1 MSKPILHNTASYAF
15 DATKDHEFTFQYS
28 GSQAF
33 SNTLIVRRNDTYETV
48 YSVQQTTMQLKH
60 TLPANTLTNGKLY
73 NVSIYVTDRDGNNSD
88 VSEPLIFCCYST
100 PEFAINITEN
110 QIIGDSSYNVV
121 VAYAQT
127 EDEALQSY
135 QVILYDQ
142 SKQVIYS
149 SSTRYDTA
157 LLVPISGLEN
167 NTTYY
172 IRATGETINH
182 MSLDTGYVKFTV
194 KYILP
199 SYYSY
204 LVSENDRRA
213 GTILLSSFYVSIEGR
228 TLDGSAPIFS
238 EEDLVDTVNGSGIIF
253 DHGFRIDNDFIMRL
267 CFYPCGRNVSPLK
280 LSNGLLDIILTERR
294 GVYWNTNGEK
304 LYYELSIKSGN
315 TYYIIRSEYV
325 DIPDDTDVLYL
336 WIKKKNNLY
345 ELHLISIKTALWGNI
360 DSYTWGDLSDYTW
373 ENIKRITSNGKN
385 STLWDELNRFTW
397 NDLQSNTWDNIR
409 RKTSGENYKL

>member
-15 DATKDHEFTFQYS
+15 DAVKDREFTFQYS

-33 SNTLIVRRNDTYETV
+33 SNTLIIRRNDTYETV
-48 YSVQQTTMQLKH
+48 YNASQTTMQLKH
-60 TLPANTLTNGKLY
+60 TLPANTLTNGTLY

-88 VSEPLIFCCYST
+88 ISEPLIFCCYST

-121 VAYAQT
+121 IAYTQT

-228 TLDGSAPIFS
+228 TLDGSIPIFS

-253 DHGFRIDNDFIMRL
+253 DHGFRVDNDFIMRL

-294 GVYWNTNGEK
+294 GVYWNTDGEK
-304 LYYELSIKSGN
+304 LYYELSIKSGK
-315 TYYIIRSEYV
+315 TYYIIKSEYV
-325 DIPDDTDVLYL
+325 DVPDDTDVLYL
-336 WIKKKNNLY
+336 WIKKKGNLY

-360 DSYTWGDLSDYTW
+360 DSYTWEDLSDYTW

-397 NDLQSNTWDNIR
+397 NDVQSNTWDNIR